1 MTNAIVKNARA
12 KTIERRF
19 LDVKNRLSRLFDSYT
34 GGNVIEKPE
43 RLKNVLKG
51 NIIDEV
57 EFTKI
62 VEDMLNYNFNYQA
75 YNGPVQA
82 DKGLKRNEVYAKH
95 LKEKRVANEE
105 DLWLMMLRSTRPQKV
120 GRRGVQITI
129 AGKRIDYCSDK
140 LLYNWQGKKVYVRYD
155 PENLAEVRVYT
166 LNDEYILTAKCADET
181 MLAYGT
187 GKEEVA
193 KAMKEVRKH
202 ERIVRESVESHRVVA
217 LGAKSALDIILT
229 EIEQNKA
236 KSTAEDTAV
245 LSIKRADEKQYNKLD
260 LDIAVGAEEAVT
272 IDVKRMI
279 ANAEKRN
286 REKGLI
292 K

>member
-1 MTNAIVKNARA
+1 
-12 KTIERRF
+12 
-19 LDVKNRLSRLFDSYT
+19 
-34 GGNVIEKPE
+34 
-43 RLKNVLKG
+43 
-51 NIIDEV
+51 
-57 EFTKI
+57 
-62 VEDMLNYNFNYQA
+62 
-75 YNGPVQA
+75 
-82 DKGLKRNEVYAKH
+82 
-95 LKEKRVANEE
+95 
-105 DLWLMMLRSTRPQKV
+105 
-120 GRRGVQITI
+120 
-129 AGKRIDYCSDK
+129 
-140 LLYNWQGKKVYVRYD
+140 
-155 PENLAEVRVYT
+155 
-166 LNDEYILTAKCADET
+166 

-229 EIEQNKA
+229 EIEQNKI
-236 KSTAEDTAV
+236 KSAAEDTAV